1 MARTLYMNDG
11 STELVLGDSETTLQK
26 IIYERLGRDCE
37 ELFTEILED
46 IRLDDMDGDDYEKTA
61 DGYYTMLHDV
71 LEELDGVLTEFDK
84 PRLNR
89 QKLQESLKSIR
100 DSLYK
105 NL

>member
-37 ELFTEILED
+37 ELFTEILEEQKE
-46 IRLDDMDGDDYEKTA
+46 MSGDDYEKIA
-61 DGYYTMLHDV
+61 DGYHTMLNDV
-71 LEELDGVLTEFDK
+71 LCELNGVLDEFSN

-89 QKLQESLKSIR
+89 QKVQKALTHIR
-100 DSLYK
+100 DNLHK
-105 NL
+105 NM